1 MYKLKEIKHALKI
14 LEQYDFQFSKAS
26 KATGIKVRTIRCW
39 YNKQKEGK
47 PLLTRP
53 NIHTRKGK
61 WTVEEKKAILDYYF
75 SHGENCSIAVR
86 VFGYPSISTMKYW
99 VRKDKRY
106 KQKHF
111 IINKPKKFTEEEKK
125 EIVIEFAAR
134 KGSGDKIANKYGTN
148 RETIYNWQRNYIGS
162 THKEKIDNFS
172 YNYDDLIKENEKLL
186 LENKILKKANEILK
200 KEMGDNFSSLT
211 NKEKTQIVIALKKD
225 YKVSDILPIIN
236 LKKSTYFY
244 EIKSL
249 SKHKYKIEKDLI
261 TQLFLGNYE
270 CYGYRRIK
278 ESLFKEHGIRIS
290 EKVIRKLMKELNL
303 IVYVPKKAKYS
314 SYKGEIS

>member
-1 MYKLKEIKHALKI
+1 M
-14 LEQYDFQFSKAS
+14 
-26 KATGIKVRTIRCW
+26 
-39 YNKQKEGK
+39 
-47 PLLTRP
+47 
-53 NIHTRKGK
+53 
-61 WTVEEKKAILDYYF
+61 
-75 SHGENCSIAVR
+75 
-86 VFGYPSISTMKYW
+86 VFIYAY
-99 VRKDKRY
+99 
-106 KQKHF
+106 KHF

-125 EIVIEFAAR
+125 EIVIEFADR

-249 SKHKYKIEKDLI
+249 SKDKYKIEKYLI
-261 TQLFLGNYE
+261 TQLFLDNYE
-270 CYGYRRIK
+270 C
-278 ESLFKEHGIRIS
+278 
-290 EKVIRKLMKELNL
+290 
-303 IVYVPKKAKYS
+303 
-314 SYKGEIS
+314 